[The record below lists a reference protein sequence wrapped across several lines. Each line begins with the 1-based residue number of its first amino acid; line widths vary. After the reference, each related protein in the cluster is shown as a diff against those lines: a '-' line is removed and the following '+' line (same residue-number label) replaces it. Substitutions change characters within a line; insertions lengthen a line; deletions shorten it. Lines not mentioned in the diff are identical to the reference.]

1 MENEIDRGKKSSRF
15 GPEFIELTDQIG
27 QMGVRKY
34 PDTHARNCTL
44 RAAGRQRQ
52 SAGDRAMQ
60 FAHAIPMKA
69 SAEERFFTLAA
80 PLPVAALQNL
90 RLGLLIAAASSACG
104 GTDEEDDGCRMVDA
118 NWFA

>member
-1 MENEIDRGKKSSRF
+1 
-15 GPEFIELTDQIG
+15 
-27 QMGVRKY
+27 
-34 PDTHARNCTL
+34 
-44 RAAGRQRQ
+44 
-52 SAGDRAMQ
+52 
-60 FAHAIPMKA
+60 MKA